1 MNLAILEPRAI
12 ARPGMTLILLLI
24 LVMGAARD
32 AHSQGFFEAIF
43 GGNLEVTEVPL
54 DVELD
59 YVSGGLLTAQ
69 RQIEVANTRSFSE
82 FVEFGF
88 DSASGDPSNR
98 TLEGPTG
105 VTLDYQI
112 FDESGSILGD
122 LGTQGELLG
131 GDIPA
136 NTTLIFPVDV
146 EISSNELIPPA
157 GRYSDT
163 VTVRAYD
170 SDGGVG
176 LSEDWDIAA
185 IVPMFVQL
193 AVVPPGGSFDSGGSS
208 FEVDFGVLSDGAQE
222 QVDLLVRS
230 NTSYTVSI
238 ESDNAGQLAHT
249 QGSGGQETLIPYEL
263 SAEGADG
270 IERPVPISS
279 GGPQDAV
286 GIGGATDQ
294 DGRRH
299 ELRITVPEVGGA
311 TAGDYQD
318 VLFVTVEAQ

>member
-1 MNLAILEPRAI
+1 MNSVKLEPRAI
-12 ARPGMTLILLLI
+12 ARPGITLILLLALLI
-24 LVMGAARD
+24 GAAPD
-32 AHSQGFFEAIF
+32 AQAQGFFEAIF
-43 GGNLEVTEVPL
+43 GGNLEVTEVPV

-59 YVSGGLLTAQ
+59 YVSGELLTAQ
-69 RQIEVANTRSFSE
+69 RQIEVTNTRSFTE

-98 TLEGPTG
+98 VLEGPTG

-112 FDESGSILGD
+112 FDENGSILGD

-131 GDIPA
+131 GDIPG
-136 NTTLIFPVDV
+136 NTTLILPIDV
-146 EISSNELIPPA
+146 EISSDELIPPA
-157 GRYSDT
+157 GPYTDT
-163 VTVRAYD
+163 VTVRSYD
-170 SDGGVG
+170 SDGNVE
-176 LSEDWDIAA
+176 LSEEWTIAA

-222 QVDLLVRS
+222 QVDMLVRS
-230 NTSYTVSI
+230 NTAYTVSI
-238 ESDNAGQLAHT
+238 ESNNAGQLAHT
-249 QGSGGQETLIPYEL
+249 HLSGGQQTLIPYAL
-263 SAEGADG
+263 AAEGADG
-270 IERPVPISS
+270 IERPVPVSS

-299 ELRITVPEVGGA
+299 ELQITVPEVGGA
-311 TAGDYQD
+311 TAGDYED